1 MGGRE
6 AGTNFGVFL
15 RRVELVVV
23 GVKQRSWCQWYC
35 TWLVI
40 LKLMLLLSSV
50 VVEDGVEYWWVVV
63 LYQGDRNKWC
73 FP

>member
-40 LKLMLLLSSV
+40 LKSMLPGTV
-50 VVEDGVEYWWVVV
+50 VGMNRRVKLERIV
-63 LYQGDRNKWC
+63 GDR
-73 FP
+73 